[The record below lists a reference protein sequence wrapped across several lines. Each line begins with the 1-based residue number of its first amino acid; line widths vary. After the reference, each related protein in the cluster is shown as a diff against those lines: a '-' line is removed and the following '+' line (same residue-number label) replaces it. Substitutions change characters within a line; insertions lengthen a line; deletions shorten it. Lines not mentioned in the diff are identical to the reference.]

1 MKKVNY
7 IRYQRYELISTFLG
21 VMVWVSLG
29 TFSIIAKGLLEINMI
44 TFMEATIFIVSILG
58 THMAFRNCGNYKFY
72 ILYNIIIETLFLI
85 AILYLVYINSKFIGI
100 SIYLVIILSRMVQPI
115 INEKGRTIED
125 TLFKKNSE
133 KRLLSELRKKDGY
146 ITNIA
151 GTLGSLIAIFFISI
165 LNIDI
170 YTFAIFMLCLNIIQN
185 MFDYY
190 KWWIYLR

>member
-1 MKKVNY
+1 MKKTNY

-58 THMAFRNCGNYKFY
+58 THMAFRNCGDYKFY

-100 SIYLVIILSRMVQPI
+100 SIYLVIILGRMVQPI
-115 INEKGRTIED
+115 INEKGRNIED

-133 KRLLSELRKKDGY
+133 KRLLSGLRKKDGY

-170 YTFAIFMLCLNIIQN
+170 YTFAVYMLCLNILQN

>member
-1 MKKVNY
+1 MIKANY

-29 TFSIIAKGLLEINMI
+29 TFSIIAKGLLAIDII

-72 ILYNIIIETLFLI
+72 ILYNIIIETLFLATI
-85 AILYLVYINSKFIGI
+85 IYLVYIDSKFIGI
-100 SIYLVIILSRMVQPI
+100 SIYLVIILGRMVQPI
-115 INEKGRTIED
+115 INEKARTIED

-133 KRLLSELRKKDGY
+133 KRLLSGLRKKDGY

-170 YTFAIFMLCLNIIQN
+170 YTFAAYMLCLNILQN

>member
-7 IRYQRYELISTFLG
+7 IRYQKYELISTFLG

-29 TFSIIAKGLLEINMI
+29 TFSIITKGLLDIDII

-58 THMAFRNCGNYKFY
+58 THMAFRNCGDYKFY
-72 ILYNIIIETLFLI
+72 ILYNIIIETLFL
-85 AILYLVYINSKFIGI
+85 ATILYLVYIDSKFIGI
-100 SIYLVIILSRMVQPI
+100 SIYLVIILGRMVQPI
-115 INEKGRTIED
+115 INEKARTIED

-133 KRLLSELRKKDGY
+133 KRLLSGLRKKDGY

-170 YTFAIFMLCLNIIQN
+170 YTFAIYMLCLNIIQN

>member
-58 THMAFRNCGNYKFY
+58 THMAFRNYGNYKFY

-115 INEKGRTIED
+115 INEKARTIED

-133 KRLLSELRKKDGY
+133 KRLLSGLRKKDGY

-170 YTFAIFMLCLNIIQN
+170 YTFAVYMLCLNILQN

>member
-1 MKKVNY
+1 LIKANY

-29 TFSIIAKGLLEINMI
+29 TFSIIAKGLLAIDII

-72 ILYNIIIETLFLI
+72 ILYNIIIETLFLATI
-85 AILYLVYINSKFIGI
+85 IYLVYIDSKFIGI
-100 SIYLVIILSRMVQPI
+100 SIYLVIILGRMVQPI
-115 INEKGRTIED
+115 INEKARTIED

-133 KRLLSELRKKDGY
+133 KRLLSGLRKKDGY

-170 YTFAIFMLCLNIIQN
+170 YTFAAYMLCLNILQN